1 MVLNFS
7 LSLLSLCSCGAVF
20 VVYPTGTV
28 TDEES
33 SECGSG

>member
-1 MVLNFS
+1 MWGGV
-7 LSLLSLCSCGAVF
+7 C
-20 VVYPTGTV
+20 VYPTGTV